1 MAEDG
6 KPFNIPKEGPCTNL
20 TLNSSH
26 LFISHRI
33 HVYLPTFILK
43 ITKCRYIPYMD
54 PAGMSFCPKQS
65 NCLYSSDPSFFGGY
79 QLRYFF
85 WVVSDCIQLVQTEGS
100 HILLFATKKYHQVHQ
115 SYICANYSD
124 FSRGH
129 PKWWFSKGIPPPTYT
144 GPTRAIRRTVRES
157 PQNYLNSGLGIIIV
171 ICQVMYLIPCP
182 QKFNPRFEKSMKL
195 LIFFVAL
202 GIDLL
207 QMPVLGLPGDVPG
220 NP

>member
-1 MAEDG
+1 VQIIATSAEVTPNG
-6 KPFNIPKEGPCTNL
+6 GLVRESPPNV
-20 TLNSSH
+20 
-26 LFISHRI
+26 HR
-33 HVYLPTFILK
+33 P
-43 ITKCRYIPYMD
+43 
-54 PAGMSFCPKQS
+54 
-65 NCLYSSDPSFFGGY
+65 
-79 QLRYFF
+79 
-85 WVVSDCIQLVQTEGS
+85 
-100 HILLFATKKYHQVHQ
+100 
-115 SYICANYSD
+115 
-124 FSRGH
+124 
-129 PKWWFSKGIPPPTYT
+129 
-144 GPTRAIRRTVRES
+144 VRES